1 MVVTN
6 DDQIDEKIRM
16 FLAHGNKDKY
26 FHLLAGRNSR
36 LDEIRAGILRVKL
49 KYLNIWNERRERNE
63 IRS

>member
-16 FLAHGNKDKY
+16 LLAHGNKDKY

-36 LDEIRAGILRVKL
+36 LDEIRGA
-49 KYLNIWNERRERNE
+49 Y
-63 IRS
+63 